1 MVNLRLAYDELQSTT
16 KKPFKEVKR
25 TVDSIYKNRPSINYQ
40 TLVNIAYT
48 QLREDS
54 KNELELDAA
63 LKAMANWSRSW

>member
-1 MVNLRLAYDELQSTT
+1 MVNLELAYKELQSTT

-40 TLVNIAYT
+40 TLVNTAYSKL
-48 QLREDS
+48 QDNS

-63 LKAMANWSRSW
+63 IKAMATWSRSW